1 MYNFE
6 YVSKKEAAP
15 AKNELIEII
24 NEVQDILRNKD
35 VSFQFQFIGSSSLNM
50 ITCVLNSNI
59 GYYFDVN
66 LDVFYDDDRYDPG
79 EIKHIMMGAF
89 NSVVSRY
96 GYGYCEDST
105 RVFTIKKIDHWRS
118 KILQSCDFAIVNN
131 YTDKAGSVLQQYI
144 RFNKEQ
150 RSYVWAD
157 QTKGYYTKPKEDWLK
172 KHGYWDEVLD
182 RYLYKKNTNEGLVKK
197 SRALYAEA
205 INEIYMKHRA

>member
-1 MYNFE
+1 MSENSPLDDIACLIAAFE
-6 YVSKKEAAP
+6 EQKK
-15 AKNELIEII
+15 
-24 NEVQDILRNKD
+24 
-35 VSFQFQFIGSSSLNM
+35 
-50 ITCVLNSNI
+50 
-59 GYYFDVN
+59 
-66 LDVFYDDDRYDPG
+66 
-79 EIKHIMMGAF
+79 
-89 NSVVSRY
+89 
-96 GYGYCEDST
+96 
-105 RVFTIKKIDHWRS
+105 TIYAH
-118 KILQSCDFAIVNN
+118 N

>member
-1 MYNFE
+1 MTG
-6 YVSKKEAAP
+6 
-15 AKNELIEII
+15 
-24 NEVQDILRNKD
+24 VQ
-35 VSFQFQFIGSSSLNM
+35 
-50 ITCVLNSNI
+50 TCALPIS
-59 GYYFDVN
+59 
-66 LDVFYDDDRYDPG
+66 G

>member
-6 YVSKKEAAP
+6 YVLKEEAAP

-24 NEVQDILRNKD
+24 NGVQKILRNKD
-35 VSFQFQFIGSSSLNM
+35 ISFQFQFIGSSSRNM
-50 ITCVLNSNI
+50 ITCDRKSNI
-59 GYYFDVN
+59 GYDFDVN
-66 LDVFYDDDRYDPG
+66 LDVFYDDDRYDPR
-79 EIKHIMMGAF
+79 EIKHIMMDAF
-89 NSVVSRY
+89 NLVVRRY

-118 KILQSCDFAIVNN
+118 RIIQSCDFAIVNN
-131 YTDKAGSVLQQYI
+131 YTDKAGTLLQQYI

-172 KHGYWDEVLD
+172 KHGYWDEVLE
-182 RYLYKKNTNEGLVKK
+182 RYTRK
-197 SRALYAEA
+197 R
-205 INEIYMKHRA
+205 